1 MAHAKKSI
9 KQVSNRDTL
18 IKDKDVR
25 KNIHG
30 DPSAPGLGYVGIS
43 SVSYLSYPGTELMP
57 T

>member
-25 KNIHG
+25 KYIHG
-30 DPSAPGLGYVGIS
+30 DPSARGLGYVGIS
-43 SVSYLSYPGTELMP
+43 SVPG
-57 T
+57 